1 MPYIFLA
8 CAIMFEIC
16 ATTLMKLSNGLTN
29 IRYSIIMLICYVF
42 SLASLSLS
50 LKNIEIS
57 VAYAIWSGIGIAV
70 ISVIGV
76 IIFKED
82 ISLIKVIS
90 ILLIIL
96 GTIGLNLSTTH

>member
-1 MPYIFLA
+1 MRYIFLA
-8 CAIMFEIC
+8 CVIMFEIC
-16 ATTLMKLSNGLTN
+16 ATTLIKLSNGLTN
-29 IRYSIIMLICYVF
+29 IRYSTIMLICYVF
-42 SLASLSLS
+42 SLASLSLF

-57 VAYAIWSGIGIAV
+57 VAYAIWSGIGIA
-70 ISVIGV
+70 VIGV

-96 GTIGLNLSTTH
+96 GNIGLNLSTTH